1 VTLLWK
7 LLPQIRSVPA
17 TARAPIASDI
27 LSRKD
32 QRILSRALQLGLLS
46 VDPSTHR
53 ARPDA
58 ALARIEAVRMLLR
71 AGGLAGL
78 KAGDA
83 CAAKGEKSADVLS
96 LAVRCG
102 LLPSAGRTGI
112 TGPEFRRAISFLQLR
127 RGSEGGSA

>member
-1 VTLLWK
+1 MTLLWK

-17 TARAPIASDI
+17 TARSPIASDI

-46 VDPSTHR
+46 VDPATHR

-58 ALARIEAVRMLLR
+58 ALPRIEAIRMLLR

-83 CAAKGEKSADVLS
+83 CAAKGEKSAEVLS
-96 LAVRCG
+96 AAARCG
-102 LLPSAGRTGI
+102 LLPAAGRTGV
-112 TGPEFRRAISFLQLR
+112 TGPEFRRAIAFLQVGR
-127 RGSEGGSA
+127 ASEGGAA